1 MRPPRAKFK
10 APDAATCRE
19 ICQAPTLVKIKEHHF
34 LYAHFL
40 SHDSFSCH
48 SLLSALVA
56 NFNLASRKALLL
68 SSGPTSRLLAE
79 LWTFGINGM
88 FPDKGMTC
96 MELEN
101 TSKGVL
107 KHASHGMTCDS
118 DLRNLF
124 QQNARCFSY
133 PSPGTACPSF
143 PPSIAPQFRFS
154 EGIIDDDGARSN
166 YDVYVLRPVYTGGH
180 TSGNENR
187 TSTANE
193 GPGRRAPP
201 TSPGFQGCAEKKADP
216 ERQFRQNE
224 QSVHSKSAE
233 SSEANC

>member
-1 MRPPRAKFK
+1 MRPPWAKFK

-34 LYAHFL
+34 LFL

-48 SLLSALVA
+48 SLLSAVVA

-96 MELEN
+96 VELEN

-133 PSPGTACPSF
+133 PSPGTAC
-143 PPSIAPQFRFS
+143 R